1 MSRNDSPSFFEA
13 SSFEKALA
21 EKAPGK
27 LLLRLFVA
35 GFTPRSQATIEE
47 LRKLVEERLDGNY
60 LLEVIDIY
68 QQPELARQ
76 QQILA
81 TPTLV
86 KYLPDPKRIMVGDLT
101 RKDRVLAGLGLVA

>member
-1 MSRNDSPSFFEA
+1 MEKGNPS
-13 SSFEKALA
+13 SSFEKAFA
-21 EKAPGK
+21 EGAPGK

-35 GFTPRSQATIEE
+35 GFTPRSQATIDA
-47 LRKLVEERLDGNY
+47 LRQLIEERLDGNY

-68 QQPELARQ
+68 QQPELVRQ

-86 KYLPDPKRIMVGDLT
+86 KYLPQPKKILIGDLT
-101 RKDRVLAGLGLVA
+101 RKDRVLEGLGLVA